1 MLLQFAGRRR
11 ISALMDEKNMDQEI
25 IKPAAEPK
33 ASAQGFSPLGSFL
46 AAFGATLLI
55 LCFTGSAMVA
65 TVWAFAK
72 LIGVPDLVMYGVMA
86 LGVIP
91 VVWATVWT
99 GGRAWHVERLL
110 AQHKDIDTPVFS
122 MMHYF
127 KKR

>member
-1 MLLQFAGRRR
+1 M
-11 ISALMDEKNMDQEI
+11 EQEI
-25 IKPAAEPK
+25 LKPDATPRAG
-33 ASAQGFSPLGSFL
+33 SQGFSPLGSL
-46 AAFGATLLI
+46 MAAFGATLLMA
-55 LCFTGSAMVA
+55 CFTGSAMVA
-65 TVWAFAK
+65 SVWAFAK

-110 AQHKDIDTPVFS
+110 AQHKDIDTPVFNLT
-122 MMHYF
+122 HYF